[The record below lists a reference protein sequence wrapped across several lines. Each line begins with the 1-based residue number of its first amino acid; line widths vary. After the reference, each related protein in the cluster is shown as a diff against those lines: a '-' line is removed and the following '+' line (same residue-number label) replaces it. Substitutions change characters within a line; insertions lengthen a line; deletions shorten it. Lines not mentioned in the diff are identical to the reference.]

1 MSGLM
6 ISLRPNEKFLVNG
19 ALLSNGPK
27 RGQICVEGENINIL
41 RLCDA
46 IHPDDV
52 NFPVSRLYYSVQTV
66 LSGDSSFEDA
76 DKTVRENFAAL
87 IHVFEKTPLAPTL
100 TVALKAWNSGRLY
113 SALCRLKPLLS
124 VEANML
130 TDVSSSAVLEAAE

>member
-46 IHPDDV
+46 IHPNDV
-52 NFPVSRLYYSVQTV
+52 NSPVSRLYFRVQTV
-66 LSGDSSFEDA
+66 LSGDSKVEDS
-76 DKTVRENFAAL
+76 DDRIKDEFAAL
-87 IHVFEKTPLAPTL
+87 IHVFEKTALHKTL
-100 TVALKAWNSGRLY
+100 SIGLEAWNSGRIY
-113 SALCRLKPLLS
+113 SALCRLKPLLA
-124 VEANML
+124 VEKEML
-130 TDVSSSAVLEAAE
+130 AQMSDSPILEAAE

>member
-27 RGQICVEGENINIL
+27 RGQICVEGDDVNIL

-52 NFPVSRLYYSVQTV
+52 NSPVSRLYYRVQTV
-66 LSGDSSFEDA
+66 LSGDSKIA
-76 DKTVRENFAAL
+76 DTDKFVRDDFASIL
-87 IHVFEKTPLAPTL
+87 HVFENTPLSKTL
-100 TVALKAWNSGRLY
+100 DVALKTWESGRIY
-113 SALCRLKPLLS
+113 STLCRLKPLLS
-124 VEANML
+124 VEAEIMAHL
-130 TDVSSSAVLEAAE
+130 SEMPVLEVAE

>member
-27 RGQICVEGENINIL
+27 RGQICVEGDDVNIL

-52 NFPVSRLYYSVQTV
+52 NSPVSRLYFRVQTV
-66 LSGDSSFEDA
+66 LSGDTEMLAA
-76 DKTVRENFAAL
+76 DKGIRDDFTAI
-87 IHVFEKTPLAPTL
+87 IHVFENTLLSKTLA
-100 TVALKAWNSGRLY
+100 VALKAWESGRTY
-113 SALCRLKPLLS
+113 STLCRLKPLLS
-124 VEANML
+124 IEAEML
-130 TDVSSSAVLEAAE
+130 AHLSKSTVLEAAE